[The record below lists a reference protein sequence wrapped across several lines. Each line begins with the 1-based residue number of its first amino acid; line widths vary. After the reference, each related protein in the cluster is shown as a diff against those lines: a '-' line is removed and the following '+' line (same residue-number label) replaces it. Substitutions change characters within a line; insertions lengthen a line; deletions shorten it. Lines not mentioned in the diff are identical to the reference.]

1 MLIKPPLNFDF
12 EELPFGDIMFRVEYK
27 KDIHTIFLTGIFDAS
42 KAEEVK
48 DVLEQV
54 ENSIK
59 IDMSDLEFICS
70 AGIGLLVMTY
80 GKLKEK
86 GEEIYLVNLNEHID
100 KVFRLA
106 LLDKLFNI

>member
-1 MLIKPPLNFDF
+1 MLTNPTLNFGF
-12 EELPFGDIMFRVEYK
+12 EELPFEDIMFQVEYK
-27 KDIHTIFLTGIFDAS
+27 KDIQTIFLSGIFDAS

-48 DVLEQV
+48 NVLEQV

-70 AGIGLLVMTY
+70 SGIGILVMTY
-80 GKLKEK
+80 RKLKEK
-86 GEEIYLVNLNEHID
+86 GEEIHLVNLNEHID

-106 LLDKLFNI
+106 FLDKLFNI